1 MLQDQSIAS
10 NHSRYQNLLAAAIL
24 SAKAKLA
31 PMVPRFL
38 DRPPIGPMETAAVLE
53 RDANLQSRLI
63 RIANTVQHGAG
74 IPVTSLS
81 AAAVRLGTDRMQAI
95 AIAYEI
101 TRAVADVVRPAGV
114 DIADFCAH
122 SLARASL
129 ARAMAMMR
137 DRNFAGQ
144 AFLVGY
150 LQNIGQPLIA
160 AAFPDEYKRL
170 KEEAEGCPLRF
181 AALKYHALNLNHIHA
196 GLNLLESCRFPRL
209 ITDAVGRHHTNPP
222 TITATDTPLQLWQ
235 IGHVVGLIPVGDETG
250 DALSAAIV
258 RRHLPSQ
265 ATGDPLARLIRAATE
280 EYNDIADLFEEFA
293 GNRTGAAPLSERVS
307 QWFDGDV
314 ITPESMGSDS
324 PARSR
329 TEQLSESVALKY

>member
-1 MLQDQSIAS
+1 
-10 NHSRYQNLLAAAIL
+10 
-24 SAKAKLA
+24 
-31 PMVPRFL
+31 MVPRFL

-81 AAAVRLGTDRMQAI
+81 AAAVRLGPDRMQAI

-101 TRAVADVVRPAGV
+101 TRAVADVLRPAGV
-114 DIADFCAH
+114 DIADFCLH

-137 DRNFAGQ
+137 DRALAGP

-150 LQNIGQPLIA
+150 LQNIGQPLLA
-160 AAFPDEYKRL
+160 ASFPEEYKRL
-170 KEEAEGCPLRF
+170 SDEAEGCSLRF

-196 GLNLLESCRFPRL
+196 GLSLLESCRFPRL

-235 IGHVVGLIPVGDETG
+235 IGYTVGLIPVGDESG
-250 DALSAAIV
+250 DTLSAAIV
-258 RRHLPSQ
+258 RRSLPTQTHS
-265 ATGDPLARLIRAATE
+265 TSDPLARLIRAAIE

-293 GNRTGAAPLSERVS
+293 GNRAGAMPLFSQVS
-307 QWFDGDV
+307 QWFDGDN
-314 ITPESMGSDS
+314 ITPEPTGSDS
-324 PARSR
+324 SARPR
-329 TEQLSESVALKY
+329 ADQLSDTVAAKY

>member
-1 MLQDQSIAS
+1 MLHDQSIVS

-24 SAKAKLA
+24 SAKARLA
-31 PMVPRFL
+31 LMVPRFL

-81 AAAVRLGTDRMQAI
+81 AAAVRLGPDRMQAI
-95 AIAYEI
+95 AVAYEI
-101 TRAVADVVRPAGV
+101 TRAVADVVRHAGV
-114 DIADFCAH
+114 DIADFCSQ

-137 DRNFAGQ
+137 DRNLAGP

-150 LQNIGQPLIA
+150 LQDIGQPLMA

-170 KEEAEGCPLRF
+170 NDEADGCSLRF

-196 GLNLLESCRFPRL
+196 GISLLENCRFPRL

-222 TITATDTPLQLWQ
+222 TISATDMPLQLWQ
-235 IGHVVGLIPVGDETG
+235 IGHVVGLIPVGDEAG

-258 RRHLPSQ
+258 RRSLPTQTHS
-265 ATGDPLARLIRAATE
+265 TGDPLARLIRAATE
-280 EYNDIADLFEEFA
+280 EYNDIADLFEEFV
-293 GNRTGAAPLSERVS
+293 GNRATVEPLFKRVS
-307 QWFDGDV
+307 IWTGDDCA
-314 ITPESMGSDS
+314 TPDT
-324 PARSR
+324 PAARISR
-329 TEQLSESVALKY
+329 ADALTPQVATSI